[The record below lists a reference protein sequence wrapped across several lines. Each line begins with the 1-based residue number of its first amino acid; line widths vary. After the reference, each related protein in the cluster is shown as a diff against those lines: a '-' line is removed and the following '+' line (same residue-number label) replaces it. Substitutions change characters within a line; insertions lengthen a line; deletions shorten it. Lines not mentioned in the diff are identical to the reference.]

1 MTQPKNKIP
10 AGTILTIFLI
20 LFSAGT
26 AWGVSNAGIQEN
38 RSNIEQVEQE
48 LEDFE
53 ARIDGQYAEMTEK
66 YNDNT
71 VMLAQIANDIA
82 WLKENRQ

>member
-10 AGTILTIFLI
+10 AGTILTTILI

-26 AWGVSNAGIQEN
+26 AWGVSNVQIQEN
-38 RSNIEQVEQE
+38 RSNIEQVEQD

-53 ARIDGQYAEMTEK
+53 VRIDGQYAEMSQK

-71 VMLAQIANDIA
+71 VMLAQIANDIL
-82 WLKENRQ
+82 WLKENQQ